1 MGKDY
6 CQCDTIECVSTDID
20 DFGQWDVCSKCG
32 KPIEDTYEYFNHYDG
47 EDHCFYQDWFRNSSK

>member
-1 MGKDY
+1 MMGKDY

-47 EDHCFYQDWFRNSSK
+47 EDHCFYQD